1 MPTIIAQMQKGY
13 AFFIKLINIFP
24 QLTQNN
30 QITHTKVQKAVI
42 EIVIENMYIYYFK
55 RFVAEKCKST
65 RIPYSKGRL
74 YLQVRT
80 INKVRKSATLHVPV
94 KRINS
99 RVTHVLLN
107 LKDEIE
113 ANYPEFEVS
122 ISPRLS
128 SEKSWD
134 VSVKNMDVY
143 TIQNT
148 GKKR

>member
-1 MPTIIAQMQKGY
+1 MTNNEVYEAVEVVKENINQYSFKEFIAERCRS
-13 AFFIKLINIFP
+13 IR
-24 QLTQNN
+24 
-30 QITHTKVQKAVI
+30 V
-42 EIVIENMYIYYFK
+42 
-55 RFVAEKCKST
+55 
-65 RIPYSKGRL
+65 PYSKGRL

-80 INKVRKSATLHVPV
+80 INEVRKSATLHVPV